1 MPESEAE
8 LLALDCWLWW
18 STVGE
23 FGRRGCGGAVLCRG
37 ERRGEHGRA
46 RERAGVSGEERSDFG
61 R

>member
-1 MPESEAE
+1 MPESEAK

-18 STVGE
+18 STDGG
-23 FGRRGCGGAVLCRG
+23 FGRQGYGGIVLCHG

-46 RERAGVSGEERSDFG
+46 RERAGVSGEERIDFC